1 MKPDKIIKHGWHWSF
16 GWLRRPE
23 LDQEEMYCYEQPDG
37 DLVLS
42 GQPAHKI
49 AMYLD
54 CRMDTQ
60 TGDTYTYISRI
71 PKRPMRYDPPA
82 KSSTSRRNAK
92 G

>member
-1 MKPDKIIKHGWHWSF
+1 MTDPIVKHGWHWSF

-23 LDQEEMYCYEQPDG
+23 CDQDGMSCYEEPDG

-42 GQPAHKI
+42 ARPSHKV

-54 CRMDTQ
+54 CRKDEDT
-60 TGDTYTYISRI
+60 GEFYTTISPI
-71 PKRPMRYDPPA
+71 PKRSMRNAPSA
-82 KSSTSRRNAK
+82 KSSSASRDAE